1 MLNPSSDGVTP
12 AIIILD
18 YGRDVER
25 YAIFQISHMSGDTQT
40 SRLLPADA
48 GLLYPECKIQQPP
61 RTKDVQA
68 NTTGLIGYSFNLL
81 SAMAKLYEQTGDEVF
96 LHRWAP
102 KAVRMLDW
110 AYSQTLPNH
119 LLNITDPGLGG
130 GWDYSDPTSSGIVTQ
145 FNILYAYSLKKW
157 ISYLSQANINAT
169 MYQRRLNNL
178 QKAINDHLWSE
189 ELQAY
194 YHSEAYQDFFSQDA
208 NALAILSDTT
218 HLTGNRTAA
227 LLSTMAQQL
236 YIPKGALAFSN
247 ANIASGFAQQIS
259 PYTSGYHLKAAF
271 HANDAVNAKRLLHSI
286 WGPMSDPRHANY
298 TGCMWEVMSPDGTPG
313 LGSLTSL
320 CHAWSAGPTA
330 DLSHYVLIISPSPLA
345 LRSGKS
351 HLRLWVWPGH
361 GENILPPHGN
371 IMVDWSFNCSG
382 HFNIAVS
389 TPVGTRCTVALPSSL
404 NRTLEVQDGKV
415 FRYKQHT

>member
-1 MLNPSSDGVTP
+1 
-12 AIIILD
+12 
-18 YGRDVER
+18 
-25 YAIFQISHMSGDTQT
+25 

-218 HLTGNRTAA
+218 HLTGN
-227 LLSTMAQQL
+227 
-236 YIPKGALAFSN
+236 P
-247 ANIASGFAQQIS
+247 
-259 PYTSGYHLKAAF
+259 F

-404 NRTLEVQDGKV
+404 NRTL
-415 FRYKQHT
+415 